1 MTDLIAVLHLAE
13 QPEYLLLAMAAVVAA
28 YAVFTLVGFGS
39 ALLASAPLAMLL
51 PVAKVIPL
59 LALLD
64 FAGSSLR
71 GWRARHELA
80 WSELRQLLPGML
92 LGQLLGV
99 FVLSRLPATWMALG
113 LGLFVS
119 VQGGR
124 GLVAGQAAGRRQP
137 RAALLHGLFGGVLGG
152 LFGSGGFV
160 YASYLERRLE
170 SRAAFRATQA
180 VLIALSTAWRIILCL
195 SVGLLDFR
203 LLLTAVVF
211 VPAMALG
218 VYAGQHLD
226 LRMSREQLFRFLNA
240 LLIVSGLVLV
250 LRFAV

>member
-99 FVLSRLPATWMALG
+99 FVLSRLPAPWMALG
-113 LGLFVS
+113 LGLFVI

-124 GLVAGQAAGRRQP
+124 GFLAGPAAGRRQP
-137 RAALLHGLFGGVLGG
+137 RAALPHGLFGGVLGG

-203 LLLTAVVF
+203 LLLTAVIF

-218 VYAGQHLD
+218 VYVGQHLD